1 MTFKEAAN
9 RKELSDNNLYENCYT
24 YILRSNIVISLVD
37 ASLGDKDV
45 KELAKAEAK
54 IMRGPRSFQQER

>member
-1 MTFKEAAN
+1 MRQLTG
-9 RKELSDNNLYENCYT
+9 KELSDNNLYENCYT

-54 IMRGPRSFQQER
+54 DHACLGSLLF